1 MKWRNECMA
10 TIGLDS
16 LYYAKITEDQNGI
29 ETYST
34 PTVLAKAMTAE
45 LSIELIEAILYAD
58 DGASEVVKEF
68 KSGTLSL
75 GIDDIGSL
83 VAQDLTGCKIDS
95 NNVVVSRSEDA
106 GSPIAV
112 GFRAKKA
119 NGKYRYFWL
128 YRVIFSVP
136 ATSLATKGD
145 SITFSSPT
153 IEGTVFRRNKL
164 DSENKHPWKAEVTEG
179 DNGVATET
187 VSKWFANVYEPD
199 FSPVTPSIT
208 IKTQPTTQTE
218 LTVGNITGSL
228 SVVATSNTSNPV
240 TYQWYKNTTSTST
253 GGTIINGETSA
264 SFDLPTV
271 LTASTYYYYCQ
282 LSLSGARPITSDIAT
297 VVLSLA

>member
-1 MKWRNECMA
+1 MA

-16 LYYAKITEDQNGI
+16 LFYAKITEDQNGI
-29 ETYST
+29 ETYG
-34 PTVLAKAMTAE
+34 PPRVLAKAMTAE

-68 KSGTLSL
+68 KSGSLSL

-95 NNVVVSRSEDA
+95 NNVVVSRSEDG
-106 GSPIAV
+106 GSPVAV

-179 DNGVATET
+179 DNGVSASTIT
-187 VSKWFANVYEPD
+187 SWFTSVYEPD
-199 FSPVTPSIT
+199 FTAISPTIT
-208 IKTQPTTQTE
+208 IATE
-218 LTVGNITGSL
+218 PASLTEVTAGSISGSL
-228 SVVATSNTSNPV
+228 SVVASSNTSNPV
-240 TYQWYKNTTSTST
+240 TYQWYENTIDSTT
-253 GGTIINGETSA
+253 GGTAINGETSA
-264 SFDLPTV
+264 SFDIPTD
-271 LTASTYYYYCQ
+271 LLSDTYYYYCV
-282 LSLSGARPITSDIAT
+282 LSSNGAANVTTTVAT
-297 VVLSLA
+297 VVVS